1 MKKTFKLI
9 IRTPEKEI
17 YNGKI
22 ESCALTT
29 ETGDMVI
36 YADHAELLGNI
47 IYSEIKITHKD
58 HIEDF
63 IVTKGVLHF
72 DTDKNQASI
81 MCFKAYKKDE
91 IDMNAMKDYLKLI
104 NQKIEEKELDDL
116 DSYKYQF
123 LEDEKLVLVKTIE
136 KEK

>member
-1 MKKTFKLI
+1 
-9 IRTPEKEI
+9 
-17 YNGKI
+17 
-22 ESCALTT
+22 
-29 ETGDMVI
+29 
-36 YADHAELLGNI
+36 
-47 IYSEIKITHKD
+47 
-58 HIEDF
+58 
-63 IVTKGVLHF
+63 
-72 DTDKNQASI
+72 